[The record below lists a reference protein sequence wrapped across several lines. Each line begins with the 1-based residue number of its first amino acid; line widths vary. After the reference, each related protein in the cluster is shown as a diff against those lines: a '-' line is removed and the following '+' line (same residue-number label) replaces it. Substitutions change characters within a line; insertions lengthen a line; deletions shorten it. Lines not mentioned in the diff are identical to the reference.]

1 MPRRTSFPSRLV
13 FLLTAFGLA
22 APSLAQQ
29 LPPPTFPGSAWE
41 QRTPAELNMNAA
53 RLEEAKAYSL
63 TRNGAGIITRNG
75 YQVASWGKSTDRYPL
90 FSVTKAVG
98 ALLLGHAT
106 RAHGITLES
115 TAQSH
120 YADFGAIPAENQA
133 SGFLDDVTIEQLAT
147 HSAGFEKTG
156 DAPRLKFE
164 PGRQWVY
171 SDGGANWLADVLTNK
186 YQEDLRSVLKREFLD
201 HLGITLRIAVTGPSV
216 GMLEWRDARSTV
228 RPKTIGAIPR
238 REFNAGISASVDA
251 MARIGLLVE
260 RKGVWNGTEIVP
272 AAFIER
278 MVQPAASIAGLP
290 IMNTGGAPDAH
301 FPSATEHHGLFWWNN
316 ADGALPSVPRD
327 AHWAWGLGDHLIV
340 VIPSLGI
347 VAARTSGQAPEGELL
362 NNPNPWKNA
371 DPLCASEMCAHY
383 DALDP
388 FLTPIAQSIES
399 PAPGNARPEV
409 NAGADVTID
418 PPTLE
423 VTLTGTATDD
433 GNPSGS
439 TLATTWSVGG
449 GTGATIATP
458 NALTTVVAFAGPGT
472 YTLRLTATDGNLSAS
487 DDVVVTV
494 TGAPAGAPA
503 VTISANPTTVTTGG
517 SSTLNWSATNADS
530 CTASNG
536 WTGAKAVTGT
546 ESVTVAQT
554 STYTLACTGTGGTT
568 EASVTVTANAPAP
581 APTPDPPADSGGGGG
596 AVQWWMLLALAA
608 LSGLRRVFAAARRRE
623 PAFA

>member
-1 MPRRTSFPSRLV
+1 MPRRKSFPFPSKLV
-13 FLLTAFGLA
+13 FLLTAVGLA

-29 LPPPTFPGSAWE
+29 LPPPTFPAATWE
-41 QRTPAELNMNAA
+41 QRAPAELNMNAA
-53 RLEEAKAYSL
+53 KLEEAKAYSL

-106 RAHGITLES
+106 KVHGITLES

-120 YADFGAIPAENQA
+120 YADFGAIPVEPNQTN
-133 SGFLDDVTIEQLAT
+133 GFLDDVTIEQLAT
-147 HSAGFEKTG
+147 HSGGFEKPG

-164 PGRQWVY
+164 PGKQFVY

-186 YQEDLRSVLKREFLD
+186 YQEDLRSGLKREFLD
-201 HLGITLRIAVTGPSV
+201 HLGITLQIPTVAPS
-216 GMLEWRDARSTV
+216 GMLSWRDATSTV
-228 RPKTIGAIPR
+228 RPRTIGAIPR

-260 RKGVWNGTEIVP
+260 RKGMWNGTEIVP

-290 IMNTGGAPDAH
+290 ILNTGGVPDAH
-301 FPSATEHHGLFWWNN
+301 FPNATAHHGLFWWNN
-316 ADGALPSVPRD
+316 ADGALANVPRD

-347 VAARTSGQAPEGELL
+347 VVARTSGQAPEGDLR

-388 FLTPIAQSIES
+388 FLTPIAQSVGSVGE
-399 PAPGNARPEV
+399 PPPPGAPV
-409 NAGADVTID
+409 VTI
-418 PPTLE
+418 
-423 VTLTGTATDD
+423 G
-433 GNPSGS
+433 
-439 TLATTWSVGG
+439 
-449 GTGATIATP
+449 
-458 NALTTVVAFAGPGT
+458 
-472 YTLRLTATDGNLSAS
+472 
-487 DDVVVTV
+487 
-494 TGAPAGAPA
+494 
-503 VTISANPTTVTTGG
+503 ANPTTVTTGG
-517 SSTLNWSATNADS
+517 TTALTWSATNADS

-536 WTGAKAVTGT
+536 WTGAKAVSGT
-546 ESVTVAQT
+546 ETVTVAQT
-554 STYTLACTGTGGTT
+554 STYALACTGSGGTA

-581 APTPDPPADSGGGGG
+581 APQPPAPPPPDDGGGGGG

-608 LSGLRRVFAAARRRE
+608 LSGLRRLFASTRRRE

>member
-1 MPRRTSFPSRLV
+1 
-13 FLLTAFGLA
+13 
-22 APSLAQQ
+22 
-29 LPPPTFPGSAWE
+29 
-41 QRTPAELNMNAA
+41 
-53 RLEEAKAYSL
+53 
-63 TRNGAGIITRNG
+63 
-75 YQVASWGKSTDRYPL
+75 
-90 FSVTKAVG
+90 
-98 ALLLGHAT
+98 
-106 RAHGITLES
+106 
-115 TAQSH
+115 
-120 YADFGAIPAENQA
+120 
-133 SGFLDDVTIEQLAT
+133 
-147 HSAGFEKTG
+147 
-156 DAPRLKFE
+156 
-164 PGRQWVY
+164 VY
-171 SDGGANWLADVLTNK
+171 SDGGANWLADVLTAK
-186 YQEDLRSVLKREFLD
+186 YQEDLRSVLKREVLD
-201 HLGITLRIAVTGPSV
+201 HLGITLRIPVTAPA
-216 GMLEWRDARSTV
+216 GMLEWRDATSDV

-260 RKGVWNGTEIVP
+260 RKGMWNGTEIVP

-290 IMNTGGAPDAH
+290 ILNTGGVPDAH
-301 FPSATEHHGLFWWNN
+301 FPNATAHHGLFWWNN
-316 ADGALPSVPRD
+316 ADGALANVPRD
-327 AHWAWGLGDHLIV
+327 AHWAWGLGDHIIV

-347 VAARTSGQAPEGELL
+347 VAARTSNRTGDLTK
-362 NNPNPWKNA
+362 PNPWSND
-371 DPLCASEMCAHY
+371 DPNCVSEMCAHY

-409 NAGADVTID
+409 NAGADVTLD

-423 VTLTGTATDD
+423 VTLNGTATDD

-439 TLATTWSVGG
+439 TLVTTWSVGG
-449 GTGATIATP
+449 GAGATIATP
-458 NALTTVVAFAGPGT
+458 NALTTVVTFAGPGT

-494 TGAPAGAPA
+494 AGPPVGAPV
-503 VTISANPTTVTTGG
+503 VTITANPTTVTTGG

-536 WTGAKAVTGT
+536 WTGAKAVSGS

-554 STYTLACTGTGGTT
+554 STYALACTGAGGTT
-568 EASVTVTANAPAP
+568 EASVTVTANAA
-581 APTPDPPADSGGGGG
+581 APTPQPPADDGGGGGG